1 MIMPGDGQVALH
13 RRRGR
18 RRRQSGTSRIALFL
32 GAGASA
38 PYDMPTTD
46 KLREKLGQDFPRP
59 DLIEDKQFID
69 AEQILQALDDEIDF
83 AKTMAGAHHCKIDSK
98 FDARIKNSRLAR
110 DKVDDLVRS
119 SYVWSTSTGS
129 TAVEILG
136 GLFELVKT
144 SNGDVTVFTTN
155 YDVAIEKY
163 CEHASLATECIDGFG
178 PCIKSKDFVW
188 TGDFTP
194 SDKSARTRV
203 FLYKLHGSMN
213 WQRRIVDN
221 TREIIRKPDDSPP
234 MDKSNDVY
242 IRPTLSIKDR
252 DVKEEPFA
260 TLRGKFD
267 KLPELFD
274 VCIAIGCSFRDK
286 YIYDGFIEF
295 IKNGKTLIAVG
306 PKAATEFCIAVGKDP
321 DSDTISSWEKMQLC
335 SMAYRPGEADRFY
348 AVHKKLGEDSTES
361 VINAIKPMLERSAS
375 PNRIGFIGKPNV

>member
-1 MIMPGDGQVALH
+1 MIMPDGGGAVPL
-13 RRRGR
+13 RRKGR
-18 RRRQSGTSRIALFL
+18 RRKRGGTSRIALFL
-32 GAGASA
+32 GAGASV
-38 PYDMPTTD
+38 PYGMPTTEM
-46 KLREKLGQDFPRP
+46 LRRNLGQDFPRP
-59 DLIEDKQFID
+59 DLMADKKFTD

-83 AKTMAGAHHCKIDSK
+83 AETMAGVHHSTIDSK
-98 FDARIKNSRLAR
+98 FDERIKNSSLAR

-119 SYVWSTSTGS
+119 SYVWNTSTGS

-163 CEHASLATECIDGFG
+163 CEHASLSTECIDGFG

-213 WQRRIVDN
+213 WQRRIVDGA
-221 TREIIRKPDDSPP
+221 REIIRKPDDSPP
-234 MDKSNDVY
+234 IDKSNDVY
-242 IRPTLSIKDR
+242 IRPTLCIKDR

-260 TLRGKFD
+260 TLRDKFD
-267 KLPELFD
+267 KLPESFD

-306 PKAATEFCIAVGKDP
+306 PKTAAEFCIAVGKDP

-335 SMAYRPGEADRFY
+335 SMSYRQGEADIFY
-348 AVHKKLGEDSTES
+348 AVHKKLGVDSTES
-361 VINAIKPMLERSAS
+361 VINAIKPMLEKSAS
-375 PNRIGFIGKPNV
+375 PNRIGFIGKPNA